1 MQLSDTAAIITGAGS
16 GLGAATARLLALYG
30 VRVALLDRNRDAAE
44 EVAANMGGLACT
56 CDVTEEASVRAAL
69 AKAAE
74 LHGPARIVVHCAGV
88 LGAGRMLGR
97 EGPMPLSQF
106 DQVLRINLSGAFNVM
121 RLAAES
127 MVELPPHGDDNERGV
142 IIHTASIAAYEGQI
156 GQVAYAASK
165 AGIVG
170 MVLPAARELARFG
183 IRVNAIA
190 PGPVDTPMV
199 AGMAD
204 DVRAALEASI
214 PYPSRLVRPEE
225 YAQLAKHIIENV
237 ALNGE
242 VIRLDAAMRLSP
254 K

>member
-1 MQLSDTAAIITGAGS
+1 MQLSDTAAIVTGAGS

-44 EVAANMGGLACT
+44 QTAESMGGLACT

-69 AKAAE
+69 SKAAD

-88 LGAGRMLGR
+88 LGAGRVLGR
-97 EGPMPLSQF
+97 EGPMPQSQF
-106 DQVLRINLSGAFNVM
+106 DQVLRVNLSGAFNVM
-121 RLAAES
+121 RLTAQA
-127 MVELPPHGDDNERGV
+127 MQDLPPLDDDGERGV

-165 AGIVG
+165 AGIIG

-199 AGMAD
+199 AGMTD
-204 DVRAALEASI
+204 EVRASLEASI
-214 PYPSRLVRPEE
+214 PFPSRLIKPEE
-225 YAQLAKHIIENV
+225 YALLAKHIIENV
-237 ALNGE
+237 AINGE
-242 VIRLDAAMRLSP
+242 VLRLDAAMRLP
-254 K
+254 TK